1 MYPNRSWP
9 VGRIA
14 INREKK
20 AFDEDSKNIK
30 QLPQTGSVLLFLWE
44 IIHAKEGGGRG
55 EEKPPTI

>member
-30 QLPQTGSVLLFLWE
+30 QLPQTSSVLLFLWE
-44 IIHAKEGGGRG
+44 IIHAKEGG
-55 EEKPPTI
+55 EKPPTI